1 MVPTREDPPTLS
13 LIVLNAGA
21 MAVAVV
27 AARGARLGGGTGPL
41 VLGTLCGYLIV
52 VHSVVLLA
60 GLRGNL
66 GVGGVA
72 MLLVIALAGALWLT
86 HRARRGRALP
96 RIWATARD
104 GDGGTNTAASVGDR
118 ACLALGTAPDHVT
131 AAVLFPPLVALAGG
145 VVWAWP
151 HLFQATRLWIWDDY
165 TYHMVYPALWL
176 REHAIAA
183 VAPAQGF
190 TMQAWYPLSAS
201 VVATWFMLP
210 FPESR
215 GDALAWVSLT
225 GVLYGGIVA
234 AGCVELL
241 RRLQCRRHAWAVPI
255 VLLATSPRIAIM
267 ASSFSDADLAV
278 AATLFAALVVA
289 LPRGESEL
297 GREIAI
303 DGVLAGLLTG
313 MALGVK
319 VSAATQALIIAA
331 MLALRAA
338 GSSLRVWAR
347 VRAVLGIGLVM
358 VAGWT
363 VTAGYW
369 YARNVVHTGNPF
381 YPAALLGWK
390 GTTFPETTLLEYG
403 RQYGLRRALDDAL
416 AVYLNWPRLHAV
428 LAIGGLIGLAAWLP
442 LHRRPLTRSRRYFAW
457 GALTLAAATL
467 ALLPVAPY
475 SAGNAMT
482 FRSGFIHWDSMRYV
496 ALLPILGWAALGF
509 LIDAGAGAS
518 AWRTIGAVGVAIA
531 ASLASA
537 AALVAPA
544 ALAVLAIAAA
554 LMARAWPLAP
564 MGQWNRI
571 RSPAAGFAVGALV
584 VAALVVGVH
593 STKATATAAAFHK
606 EPLFGHAAEVLDR
619 QPAGA
624 RVAVFGDQWVY
635 PTFGARHHLRPV
647 RLDGD
652 GRIATGPILDAM
664 APGPLTVDPAAF
676 RANLRASG
684 IEIVVVIHLPHPGRS
699 PEWPTQQEA
708 LESVGDAVLLH
719 RDGAVAVWTVDR

>member
-1 MVPTREDPPTLS
+1 V
-13 LIVLNAGA
+13 
-21 MAVAVV
+21 
-27 AARGARLGGGTGPL
+27 
-41 VLGTLCGYLIV
+41 
-52 VHSVVLLA
+52 
-60 GLRGNL
+60 
-66 GVGGVA
+66 
-72 MLLVIALAGALWLT
+72 
-86 HRARRGRALP
+86 
-96 RIWATARD
+96 
-104 GDGGTNTAASVGDR
+104 
-118 ACLALGTAPDHVT
+118 ALGSAPDHVN
-131 AAVLFPPLVALAGG
+131 AAALFPPLVALAGG
-145 VVWAWP
+145 VVWVWP

-176 REHAIAA
+176 RDHAIAA
-183 VAPAQGF
+183 VAPTQAF

-201 VVATWFMLP
+201 IVATWFMLP

-234 AGCVELL
+234 AGCAELL
-241 RRLQCRRHAWAVPI
+241 RRLECRRSAWAVPI

-278 AATLFAALVVA
+278 AATLFAALVVT
-289 LPRGESEL
+289 LPRGESER

-303 DGVLAGLLTG
+303 DCVFAGLLTG

-338 GSSLRVWAR
+338 GSSPRVRGR

-358 VAGWT
+358 TAGWM

-369 YARNVVHTGNPF
+369 YARNVVHTGNPV
-381 YPAALLGWK
+381 YPAAFFGWK
-390 GTTFPETTLLEYG
+390 GTAFPETTLLEYG

-416 AVYLNWPRLHAV
+416 AVYLDWPRLHAV

-467 ALLPVAPY
+467 ALLPIAPY

-482 FRSGFIHWDSMRYV
+482 FRSGFVHWDSMRYI

-509 LIDAGAGAS
+509 LIDAGPGAS
-518 AWRTIGAVGVAIA
+518 AWRTISAVGIVIA
-531 ASLASA
+531 APLASTA
-537 AALVAPA
+537 GLLAPA
-544 ALAVLAIAAA
+544 ALAALAIAAA
-554 LMARAWPLAP
+554 LMARPWSLAP
-564 MGQWNRI
+564 IGQWDRM
-571 RSPAAGFAVGALV
+571 RSPAAEFTVGALF
-584 VAALVVGVH
+584 AALVVSVH
-593 STKATATAAAFHK
+593 AAKATATAAAFHQ
-606 EPLFGHAAEVLDR
+606 EPLFGRAAAVLDR

-635 PTFGARHHLRPV
+635 PAFGARHHLRPV

-652 GRIATGPILDAM
+652 GRVANGPIADAM

-699 PEWPTQQEA
+699 PEWPTQQAA
-708 LESVGDAVLLH
+708 LESVGNGVLLH
-719 RDGAVAVWTVDR
+719 RDGSVAVWAIDR

>member
-1 MVPTREDPPTLS
+1 
-13 LIVLNAGA
+13 
-21 MAVAVV
+21 MAVAIVV
-27 AARGARLGGGTGPL
+27 ARSARPGGGTGAL
-41 VLGTLCGYLIV
+41 VLGSLCGYLIV

-60 GLRGNL
+60 GLGGHL
-66 GVGGVA
+66 SIGGVA
-72 MLLVIALAGALWLT
+72 MLLVIALVGALWLT
-86 HRARRGRALP
+86 HPARHGRALP
-96 RIWATARD
+96 RIWAADRDVNGETKTAE
-104 GDGGTNTAASVGDR
+104 SLGDR
-118 ACLALGTAPDHVT
+118 ACVALGVAPAHVT
-131 AAVLFPPLVALAGG
+131 AAVLFPPLVALTGG

-183 VAPAQGF
+183 VAPAQAF

-201 VVATWFMLP
+201 VVAMWFMLP

-241 RRLQCRRHAWAVPI
+241 RRLECRRHAWAVPV

-297 GREIAI
+297 GREIAV
-303 DGVLAGLLTG
+303 DGALAGLLTG

-338 GSSLRVWAR
+338 GSSLRVRAR

-369 YARNVVHTGNPF
+369 YARNVVHTGNPI
-381 YPAALLGWK
+381 YPAAFLGWK

-403 RQYGLRRALDDAL
+403 RRFGLRRALDDAL

-428 LAIGGLIGLAAWLP
+428 LAIGGLIGLAVWLP

-467 ALLPVAPY
+467 TLLPVAPY

-496 ALLPILGWAALGF
+496 ALLPILGWSALGF
-509 LIDAGAGAS
+509 LIDAGADAS
-518 AWRTIGAVGVAIA
+518 AWRTISAVGVAIA

-537 AALVAPA
+537 ATLVAP

-554 LMARAWPLAP
+554 LLARAWPLAP
-564 MGQWNRI
+564 TGQWDRT
-571 RSPAAGFAVGALV
+571 RGPAGGFALGALV
-584 VAALVVGVH
+584 VAALLLGMH
-593 STKATATAAAFHK
+593 STKATATASAFYQ
-606 EPLFGHAAEVLDR
+606 EPLFGRAAAVLDR
-619 QPAGA
+619 QPAGT

-652 GRIATGPILDAM
+652 GRIATAPILDAM

-676 RANLRASG
+676 RANLRASR
-684 IEIVVVIHLPHPGRS
+684 IDIVVVIHLPHPGRS
-699 PEWPTQQEA
+699 LEWPMQQDA
-708 LESVGDAVLLH
+708 LESLGNAVLLH
-719 RDGAVAVWTVDR
+719 RDGAVAVWTVDRSPQAQ